1 MNLSKYLA
9 VAAAAI
15 SVTFTAAAQQEI
27 RSAALSGPVISDN
40 GTVTLSITAPEAK
53 QVSLQLDGRPDTLL
67 SRGDKGQ
74 WSFTATLA
82 PDVYRYLFV
91 VDGVPTL
98 DPNNVYTMRDVSVVK
113 NLLVVDNAERT
124 MPMAFHDVPHGSVTT
139 AWYDSPAAGCKRRL
153 SVYTPPGYEFSSA
166 SYPVLYLLHGSGG
179 DETAWLEQGF
189 VAQILDNL
197 IAQGK
202 ARPMIV
208 VMPNGHIDTP
218 SAAMPMAQPKFEH
231 QRWMEGSFEQSFPDI
246 IAYIEKAYRVRTD
259 KHSRAIAGLSMGGF
273 HSLFISA
280 NNPDL
285 FDFVGLFS
293 AATTPRRNAD
303 APFYSNIDAKLKA
316 QAERHPALYWI
327 AIGRDDFLYDENVKL
342 RHKLDSL
349 GMKYQ
354 YTESDGGHIWANWRH
369 YLQEF
374 VTQLF

>member
-1 MNLSKYLA
+1 M
-9 VAAAAI
+9 
-15 SVTFTAAAQQEI
+15 
-27 RSAALSGPVISDN
+27 
-40 GTVTLSITAPEAK
+40 
-53 QVSLQLDGRPDTLL
+53 SLQLDGRPDTLL
-67 SRGDKGQ
+67 SRDDKGQ

-231 QRWMEGSFEQSFPDI
+231 QRWMEGSFEQSFPKGYFNTGVEVLD
-246 IAYIEKAYRVRTD
+246 ADDDKAMLTEHFVTMSILTLTFKVVSTINLY
-259 KHSRAIAGLSMGGF
+259 A
-273 HSLFISA
+273 
-280 NNPDL
+280 DL
-285 FDFVGLFS
+285 FVS
-293 AATTPRRNAD
+293 
-303 APFYSNIDAKLKA
+303 K
-316 QAERHPALYWI
+316 E
-327 AIGRDDFLYDENVKL
+327 
-342 RHKLDSL
+342 
-349 GMKYQ
+349 
-354 YTESDGGHIWANWRH
+354 
-369 YLQEF
+369 
-374 VTQLF
+374 